1 MGRYSDS
8 DEDSSRKL
16 KKKKKRRSRSRS
28 RSAESS
34 SSRYSHSHKHKK
46 SKKKHRQRSR
56 SYSRSPERHSRRDRS
71 PPRRRRSRSPDRS
84 RRSRSSDR
92 GRRSRSYERKRRSRS
107 RSDSRDRVSSRR
119 RSTSRERSRR
129 SRSDS
134 GSRSQYDSRRSS
146 AERKKGRRGSTS
158 PTPHA
163 VSTSESNALDEIPGF
178 KDMTM
183 SCQTPAEQAQM
194 RLKMALRA
202 ATMSDEKLKEQSPSS
217 AQGAPVSSPLS
228 RQQFAEAVATIDA
241 DSFVPT
247 SFKSSRSSKS
257 LKETREAATEL
268 PSHNMAM
275 FGAVGNSVVFTKAEP
290 VDKSSEA
297 LEDNPETLFAD
308 CLKVDPEEKM
318 ARWIQKLTALRR
330 KRLEGEA
337 IDSY

>member
-92 GRRSRSYERKRRSRS
+92 GRRSRSYERKRRSSRDRRS

-178 KDMTM
+178 KDM
-183 SCQTPAEQAQM
+183 TPAEQAQM